1 MSKHL
6 PDPQRD
12 FPTSVPMWPRL
23 SVKSLRFALGIGL
36 ISLTAAWVAPSFAK
50 ADEPAVEAPAKGEA
64 LEKDTAAETEDEDG
78 GVSEKKVKD
87 TVKQGMDAA
96 RLRSIKN
103 LRIRLGK
110 LARSPHVKKKLDEVH
125 KILDALASLRGTE
138 AGLAA
143 LRAAPILDEGVR
155 NKAFALV
162 EQYRDKSMVKI
173 LTKLLD
179 DKRYRRDNDARMR
192 FAHVLA
198 VVDHPSAIE
207 PLAEL
212 IRSDEPA
219 DVVAEAAQALAA
231 YRSVP
236 VKHKKEA
243 VLRLLN
249 LYAST
254 RNLMMSVR
262 PEDRIARAQAT
273 ERYKVYGKTLRF
285 TLQELTGQNLSDPR
299 DWRRWWNDN
308 KKARKWKPG
317 SARPRRGS

>member
-1 MSKHL
+1 MSKL
-6 PDPQRD
+6 RPDPLRHNLYK
-12 FPTSVPMWPRL
+12 PLVLGGLVAICVMATPIVPA
-23 SVKSLRFALGIGL
+23 KS
-36 ISLTAAWVAPSFAK
+36 AW
-50 ADEPAVEAPAKGEA
+50 ADEPAAEAPPAKK
-64 LEKDTAAETEDEDG
+64 KDAPG
-78 GVSEKKVKD
+78 EKKGDKKKD
-87 TVKQGMDAA
+87 DEEKVADAVKQGLDAA
-96 RLRSIKN
+96 RLRSIKS

-125 KILDALASLRGTE
+125 KILDALASLRGSE

-155 NKAFALV
+155 NKAFEIA
-162 EQYRDKSMVKI
+162 EQYRDKSMVKVI
-173 LTKLLD
+173 AKLLE
-179 DKRYRRDNDARMR
+179 DKRYRRDDDARVR

-198 VVDHPSAIE
+198 VVDDASAIV

-219 DVVAEAAQALAA
+219 DVVAEAAQALSA

-236 VKHKKEA
+236 VKHKREA
-243 VLRLLN
+243 VFRLIN

-254 RNLMMSVR
+254 RNLMMSIR

-317 SARPRRGS
+317 SMKPRRGS